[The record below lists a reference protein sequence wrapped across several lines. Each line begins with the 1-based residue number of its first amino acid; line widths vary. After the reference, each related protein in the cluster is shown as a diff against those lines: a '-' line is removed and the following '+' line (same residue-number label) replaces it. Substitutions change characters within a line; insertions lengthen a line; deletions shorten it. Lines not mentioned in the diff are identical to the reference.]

1 MIPQA
6 TNWQGRTLQTALS
19 EQPSLSLDFYSY
31 GVMLRKR
38 EGDMLTE
45 YAVDPAQVA
54 VALAAKVTFDTG
66 LLSGNTLLVRQEGV
80 KKTVVEYRKG
90 QKTGIFLDGSETA
103 LRVLLPPLV
112 MIRTTTED
120 RSPNYAVYAVK
131 RKPSSLDVALFNAP
145 LPNLFNSGGIC
156 WGSVKRV
163 SDEALSGASLAE
175 DWAMLLGSSFGD
187 HAVHN
192 KSRSHPQ
199 DIRQKL
205 IALEQNGA
213 RRYPTSDLIPVK
225 KTLAQAL
232 GDKS

>member
-1 MIPQA
+1 MYQS
-6 TNWQGRTLQTALS
+6 NWQGHTLQTALN

-38 EGDMLTE
+38 EGEMLTE
-45 YAVDPAQVA
+45 FAVDPAQVA

-66 LLSGNTLLVRQEGV
+66 LLSGNTVLVRQEGV
-80 KKTVVEYRKG
+80 KKTVVEYRKA

-103 LRVLLPPLV
+103 LRVPLPPLV

-120 RSPNYAVYAVK
+120 RSPNYAVYAIK
-131 RKPSSLDVALFNAP
+131 RKPASMDVALFNAP

-156 WGSVKRV
+156 WGSVQRV
-163 SDEALSGASLAE
+163 TDMALSGASLAQ

-205 IALEQNGA
+205 IALEQNGT
-213 RRYPTSDLIPVK
+213 RRYPTSDLVAAN
-225 KTLAQAL
+225 KTLTQVL
-232 GDKS
+232 GGKL